1 MMSGEDVFVDYYSLL
16 QVDPGCDAKL
26 LEAAYH
32 HLAKLHHPD
41 HSGSEDSTTF
51 SLVVEAY
58 RVLRDPELRAKYDE
72 LHARNVAQPVN
83 GAQSAHYA
91 VDEQAAL
98 NDADDHAR
106 ILNFL
111 YKKRRE
117 DAQNAGVIGFYI
129 QDMLQC
135 SDEHFEF
142 HKWYLKEKG
151 YIVLTEQGGLAIT
164 IAGVDH
170 VIAMSR
176 NAKAE
181 KLLLG
186 RPNGGA
192 SEPADD

>member
-1 MMSGEDVFVDYYSLL
+1 MSGEEVFVDYYSLL
-16 QVDPGCDAKL
+16 QVNPDCDAKI

-41 HSGSEDSTTF
+41 HTGKEDSTTF

-58 RVLRDPELRAKYDE
+58 RILRDPELRANYDE
-72 LHARNVAQPVN
+72 LHAQHVGQPVS
-83 GAQSAHYA
+83 GTQSAHYV
-91 VDEQAAL
+91 VDEQAVL

-164 IAGVDH
+164 IEGVDH

-176 NAKAE
+176 NAKVE

-186 RPNGGA
+186 RSNGSA